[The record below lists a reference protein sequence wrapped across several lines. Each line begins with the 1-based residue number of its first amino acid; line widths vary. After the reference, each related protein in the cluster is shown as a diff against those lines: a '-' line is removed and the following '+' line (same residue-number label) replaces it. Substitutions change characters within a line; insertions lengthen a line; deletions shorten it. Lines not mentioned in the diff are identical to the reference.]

1 MRLLRVALVFSCLGG
16 VFVACGSSS
25 DPAPVENTGS
35 ACTNVSQCYP
45 GLDGGTLKGAVQCL
59 TKVTGGYCT
68 HLCTTDAD
76 CCAVPGE
83 CTRNYKQ
90 VCAPFESTGQMMC
103 FLSCEDADIKSEDP
117 AYSSDTTGFC
127 HAYANAAFGC
137 RSTGGGAKNRKVC
150 LP

>member
-1 MRLLRVALVFSCLGG
+1 MRILRVLVVLSSLGG
-16 VFVACGSSS
+16 LFVACGG
-25 DPAPVENTGS
+25 DPEPIPVENAGS

-45 GLDGGTLKGAVQCL
+45 GLDGGTLKGAAQCL

-83 CTRNYKQ
+83 CTQNFKQ

-103 FLSCEDADIKSEDP
+103 FLSCEDATVQVE
-117 AYSSDTTGFC
+117 SSDYAGNTTGFC
-127 HAYANAAFGC
+127 QAYANAAFGC